1 MTGAVVDLPGST
13 VIGCNNVIGHHSLV
27 GMKYK
32 SGHECFL
39 EIGDNNEIRE
49 HTSIHRFSK
58 PSEKTVIGDNNLIMG
73 SCHNAHDCKVGSY
86 NIFANKTLL
95 AGHVVVEVSQDIPKY
110 MMMSGERAELCGLNL
125 EGLRRHSFSDSEDL
139 SLCMISIL
147 QNTKFVVNSCPS
159 PASGGDNLLQTIDPK
174 C

>member
-32 SGHECFL
+32 VTFTPVVRFTASEISLFKRHECFL

-95 AGHVVVEVSQDIPKY
+95 AGHVVVE
-110 MMMSGERAELCGLNL
+110 
-125 EGLRRHSFSDSEDL
+125 DL